1 MRRAFCQAARNRQV
15 PEEYSPIL
23 IAVWM
28 MTQTRIVA
36 VSYLNTIPYIYGISR
51 AGGTLRDG
59 LLLCPP
65 RLCAEALRNGEANV
79 GLIPVA
85 AIPENP
91 DLNIVTPFCIGA
103 HGPVRTVVLA
113 SNYPVEELETI
124 GLDCHSR
131 TSIRLARILA
141 AERWHISPQWMP
153 LTDYSFTEG
162 GKTGYI
168 LIGDKVFTHE
178 SKFRYLYDLAAEWQA
193 MTHLPFAFAAWV
205 ARSEVPAEDIERLEQ
220 ALRYGTSHIQEAVA
234 WSEYASRPYAVDYL
248 TKNID
253 FVLDAPKRRGMEL
266 YWQLGRRYDPPSP
279 TRPDPFPIQG
289 CQPDAGSQLLRNGR

>member
-1 MRRAFCQAARNRQV
+1 
-15 PEEYSPIL
+15 
-23 IAVWM
+23 M

-36 VSYLNTIPYIYGISR
+36 VSYLNTIPYIYGIFR

-85 AIPENP
+85 AIPEIPN
-91 DLNIVTPFCIGA
+91 LNIITPFCIGA

-124 GLDCHSR
+124 GLDAHSR

-141 AERWHISPQWMP
+141 AERWHISPRWIP

-193 MTHLPFAFAAWV
+193 MTNLPFAFAAWV
-205 ARSEVPAEDIERLEQ
+205 ARDTVPAEDIERLEQ
-220 ALRYGTSHIQEAVA
+220 SLRYGTAHIQEAVA

-253 FVLDAPKRRGMEL
+253 FVLDAPKRRAMEL

-279 TRPDPFPIQG
+279 SRPDSFATTC
-289 CQPDAGSQLLRNGR
+289 CQPDTGDKRVLNEQ

>member
-1 MRRAFCQAARNRQV
+1 
-15 PEEYSPIL
+15 
-23 IAVWM
+23 M

-85 AIPENP
+85 AIPEIPN
-91 DLNIVTPFCIGA
+91 LNIITPFCIGA

-124 GLDCHSR
+124 GLDSHSR
-131 TSIRLARILA
+131 TSIRLARIFA
-141 AERWHISPQWMP
+141 AERWHISPRWIP

-178 SKFRYLYDLAAEWQA
+178 SKFRYLYDLAAEWQIGRA
-193 MTHLPFAFAAWV
+193 SC
-205 ARSEVPAEDIERLEQ
+205 RER
-220 ALRYGTSHIQEAVA
+220 V
-234 WSEYASRPYAVDYL
+234 
-248 TKNID
+248 
-253 FVLDAPKRRGMEL
+253 
-266 YWQLGRRYDPPSP
+266 
-279 TRPDPFPIQG
+279 
-289 CQPDAGSQLLRNGR
+289 

>member
-1 MRRAFCQAARNRQV
+1 
-15 PEEYSPIL
+15 
-23 IAVWM
+23 M

-85 AIPENP
+85 AIPEIPN
-91 DLNIVTPFCIGA
+91 LNIITPFCIGA

-113 SNYPVEELETI
+113 SNYPVEEMETI
-124 GLDCHSR
+124 GLATHSR

-141 AERWHISPQWMP
+141 AERWHISPRWIP

-178 SKFRYLYDLAAEWQA
+178 SKFRYLYDLAAERHA
-193 MTHLPFAFAAWV
+193 ITTLTFAFTAWV
-205 ARSEVPAEDIERLEQ
+205 ARSQVPAGTVL
-220 ALRYGTSHIQEAVA
+220 ALRYSSYSGGCGMVGICLTPLCCGLFDQE
-234 WSEYASRPYAVDYL
+234 Y
-248 TKNID
+248 
-253 FVLDAPKRRGMEL
+253 
-266 YWQLGRRYDPPSP
+266 
-279 TRPDPFPIQG
+279 
-289 CQPDAGSQLLRNGR
+289 